1 MGRAVMAFKEHLAQ
15 RAVAVPKGQ
24 QEGQVRKD
32 QRVPQANPA
41 SGR

>member
-32 QRVPQANPA
+32 RPGRRANRA
-41 SGR
+41 CGK